1 MTLPTLINLIRDEYM
16 KGLQYYPFAVN
27 LDKCTGSCNSLND
40 LFNRIYISNKT
51 ED

>member
-1 MTLPTLINLIRDEYM
+1 MTLPTLINLNRDEYM

-40 LFNRIYISNKT
+40 LFNRIYIPNKT